1 MVEYNDDEVFRAFL
15 EEGEQGLEDLIL
27 DNDPDKSDAE
37 LDLLIEQLTK
47 KVFSQPDMLNRYIE
61 NTDEIKNKILTAKNK
76 YRKGSIATIDAGK
89 PEDIKLE
96 LIIFF
101 TSRIENFGEIP
112 KNYLDTYIE
121 KFMSE
126 KMEIDID
133 AYSPYNRKEI
143 KDVLG
148 TDARKILDRILK
160 YFISKRTNKTVTYK
174 QLFDSKS
181 VNMKDVGVN
190 YNKIEELKNKSDKF
204 LQDLTSE
211 KEGKMLFNSI
221 KMEELKLI
229 IDMIKLVNKQ
239 SQSEIKNLKTD
250 YLANVRVINAAD
262 ITGNLDLKELSSR
275 DSIYTYWGFVNKDY
289 VKFTKSFT
297 EFLDKLKELEDD
309 KLVPELDEIIYS
321 LKKYESDIKSSNIK
335 DNLKYTVTVKP
346 KTLEAYMK
354 KQKHLALL
362 EDMLLDPKYG
372 RFMKTKQMPE
382 MSVVQTEG
390 GYTNKETGE
399 KTSQS
404 SSYLPSREN
413 KEVNEISTEEYT
425 QLGIVLEDFSKGD
438 IEVDPLYHYAFT
450 HPSKGAFTRTPVLE
464 EDLILIGKQLR
475 NRGRQIRTIVNDEI
489 GVAIDDGV
497 VNYIDDLQE
506 LVPSKKEDFI
516 LPLSDKLLNGH
527 KKQGGYSFEEG
538 NITSKDFENKGK
550 KIGDFLGLIAKLY
563 GGDGMSSPSFA
574 GFDSRTDKRNDPKTG
589 MAGKDKVP
597 FSERLSLNIGS
608 NNGKDYLE
616 DLTSVNKEL
625 KKLLTAILD
634 YFILPASSRYMPFDE
649 PSIFEGQDSFIK
661 TLRVLGG
668 VNKNDSAFSRLMYMA
683 RGIRGG
689 KFLVNAT
696 QLQDFTE
703 LIKELSKPKMSM
715 NIKELEKLIIEKG
728 IEPTLDVLRSVK
740 MGNVQNDVHEE
751 FGSYFYRILK
761 RNNKY
766 STYKRQEREVFRNPN
781 YNFPE
786 SDSSANPE
794 EHHKNYESKTRK
806 NYAFESI
813 VKHVINNREAYLEGE
828 EGKTKG
834 KGKIKNET
842 IYTEFYNAVQDL
854 DIIKSETELKILD
867 AHDSIRKMMGKPVY
881 FNTSKL
887 DNFEH
892 ASEAINIMKKSFNID
907 ITAHEI
913 SQIVNEVNSFE
924 EISIK
929 HGVPKEGVYF
939 LKGTFR

>member
-1 MVEYNDDEVFRAFL
+1 MVEYNDDEVFRVFV
-15 EEGEQGLEDLIL
+15 EKGEQGLEDLII
-27 DNDPDKSDAE
+27 DKDPDKSDAE
-37 LDLLIEQLTK
+37 LDLLIEQLTE
-47 KVFSQPDMLNRYIE
+47 KVFSNPDMFNRYIE
-61 NTDEIKNKILTAKNK
+61 NKDEIKSKILTAKNK
-76 YRKGSIATIDAGK
+76 YRKGSIPTIDAGK
-89 PEDIKLE
+89 PKDIKLE
-96 LIIFF
+96 LIKYFA
-101 TSRIENFGEIP
+101 RINYFDMIP
-112 KNYLDTYIE
+112 KNYLDIYIE

-133 AYSPYNRKEI
+133 KYSPYNRKAV
-143 KDVLG
+143 KDILG
-148 TDARKILDRILK
+148 RDARKILDRILK
-160 YFISKRTNKTVTYK
+160 YFISKRTNKTVSYK

-181 VNMKDVGVN
+181 VNMQDVGVN
-190 YNKIEELKNKSDKF
+190 YNKIDELKNKSDKF

-211 KEGKMLFNSI
+211 KDGKMLFNSI
-221 KMEELKLI
+221 KMQELKPI
-229 IDMIKLVNKQ
+229 IDLIKLVNKQ
-239 SQSEIKNLKTD
+239 SESETKNLKTQ
-250 YLANVRVINAAD
+250 YLASVRVINAAD
-262 ITGNLDLKELSSR
+262 ITGNLNLKELSSR
-275 DSIYTYWGFVNKDY
+275 DSIYNYWSNSDKYYD
-289 VKFTKSFT
+289 KFTKSYVK
-297 EFLDKLKELEDD
+297 FLDKLKELEDD
-309 KLVPELDEIIYS
+309 ELVPELDEIIYS
-321 LKKYESDIKSSNIK
+321 LKKYESDIKSSNIR
-335 DNLKYTVTVKP
+335 DNLKYTVNVNTR
-346 KTLEAYMK
+346 TLKAYMK

-362 EDMLLDPKYG
+362 EDILLDPKYG
-372 RFMKTKQMPE
+372 GFMKPKQMPE

-390 GYTNKETGE
+390 GFTNKETGE

-413 KEVNEISTEEYT
+413 KGVDEISSEEYT
-425 QLGIVLEDFSKGD
+425 QLGIILENFSTGD
-438 IEVDPLYHYAFT
+438 IQVDPLYHYAFT

-464 EDLILIGKQLR
+464 EDLKLIKKQLR
-475 NRGRQIRTIVNDEI
+475 NRGRQISTVVNEEI
-489 GVAIDDGV
+489 GFAIDDGV
-497 VNYIDDLQE
+497 ANYMDDLQE

-527 KKQGGYSFEEG
+527 KKEGGYSFKEG

-589 MAGKDKVP
+589 TAGKDKVP
-597 FSERLSLNIGS
+597 FSERLSVNIG
-608 NNGKDYLE
+608 NDNGTDYVKDLK
-616 DLTSVNKEL
+616 SVNDEL

-649 PSIFEGQDSFIK
+649 PSIFAGQDSFIK

-715 NIKELEKLIIEKG
+715 NIKELEKLIVDKG

-740 MGNVQNDVHEE
+740 MDNVQKDVHEE

-766 STYKRQEREVFRNPN
+766 STYKRQEREEFGNPDG
-781 YNFPE
+781 NFPE
-786 SDSSANPE
+786 SDSSASPLE
-794 EHHKNYESKTRK
+794 YHQKYEDNTRK
-806 NYAFESI
+806 NYAFEAI
-813 VKHVINNREAYLEGE
+813 VKHVIDNREAYLDFGE

-834 KGKIKNET
+834 RGKAKNET
-842 IYTEFYNAVQDL
+842 IYTEFYNAVRDL

-892 ASEAINIMKKSFNID
+892 ANEAIDIMKKSFNID

>member
-1 MVEYNDDEVFRAFL
+1 
-15 EEGEQGLEDLIL
+15 
-27 DNDPDKSDAE
+27 
-37 LDLLIEQLTK
+37 
-47 KVFSQPDMLNRYIE
+47 
-61 NTDEIKNKILTAKNK
+61 
-76 YRKGSIATIDAGK
+76 
-89 PEDIKLE
+89 
-96 LIIFF
+96 
-101 TSRIENFGEIP
+101 
-112 KNYLDTYIE
+112 
-121 KFMSE
+121 
-126 KMEIDID
+126 
-133 AYSPYNRKEI
+133 
-143 KDVLG
+143 
-148 TDARKILDRILK
+148 
-160 YFISKRTNKTVTYK
+160 
-174 QLFDSKS
+174 
-181 VNMKDVGVN
+181 
-190 YNKIEELKNKSDKF
+190 
-204 LQDLTSE
+204 
-211 KEGKMLFNSI
+211 
-221 KMEELKLI
+221 
-229 IDMIKLVNKQ
+229 
-239 SQSEIKNLKTD
+239 
-250 YLANVRVINAAD
+250 
-262 ITGNLDLKELSSR
+262 
-275 DSIYTYWGFVNKDY
+275 
-289 VKFTKSFT
+289 VK
-297 EFLDKLKELEDD
+297 
-309 KLVPELDEIIYS
+309 
-321 LKKYESDIKSSNIK
+321 
-335 DNLKYTVTVKP
+335 
-346 KTLEAYMK
+346 AYMK

-362 EDMLLDPKYG
+362 EDILLDPKYG
-372 RFMKTKQMPE
+372 GYIKSKQLPE

-404 SSYLPSREN
+404 SSYLPAREN
-413 KEVNEISTEEYT
+413 KEVNEISAEEYT
-425 QLGIVLEDFSKGD
+425 QLGIKLEDFSMGD

-464 EDLILIGKQLR
+464 QDLNLIEKQLR
-475 NRGRQIRTIVNDEI
+475 NRGRQIGTVVSEEL
-489 GVAIDDGV
+489 GLAIDNSFDD
-497 VNYIDDLQE
+497 YIDDLQE
-506 LVPSKKEDFI
+506 LVPSKKKDFI

-527 KKQGGYSFEEG
+527 KKEGGYTFEEG

-574 GFDSRTDKRNDPKTG
+574 GFDSRTDKRNDPRTG
-589 MAGKDKVP
+589 KAGKDKVL

-608 NNGKDYLE
+608 DNGTDYVKDLK
-616 DLTSVNKEL
+616 SVNDEL

-649 PSIFEGQDSFIK
+649 PSIFVGQDSFIK

-668 VNKNDSAFSRLMYMA
+668 VNKDDSAFSRLMYMA
-683 RGIRGG
+683 RGVRGG
-689 KFLVNAT
+689 KNLVNAT

-715 NIKELEKLIIEKG
+715 NIKQLQNLIIDKG

-740 MGNVQNDVHEE
+740 MGTVQNDVHEE

-766 STYKRQEREVFRNPN
+766 NTYKRQEKETFGNPN
-781 YNFPE
+781 GNFPE
-786 SDSSANPE
+786 PDSSANPA
-794 EHHKNYESKTRK
+794 EHHKNYENKNRK
-806 NYAFESI
+806 NYAFEAI
-813 VKHVINNREAYLEGE
+813 VKHVIDNRETYLEGQ

-834 KGKIKNET
+834 RSKIKNQT

-867 AHDSIRKMMGKPVY
+867 AHDSIRKMMGRPVY

-892 ASEAINIMKKSFNID
+892 ANEAIDIMKKSFNID

>member
-1 MVEYNDDEVFRAFL
+1 MVEYNDDEVFRVFV
-15 EEGEQGLEDLIL
+15 EEGEQGLEDLII
-27 DNDPDKSDAE
+27 DKDPDKSDAE
-37 LDLLIEQLTK
+37 LDLLIEQLTE
-47 KVFSQPDMLNRYIE
+47 KVFSNPDMFNRYIE
-61 NTDEIKNKILTAKNK
+61 NTDEIKNKILDTKNK

-126 KMEIDID
+126 KMEINID
-133 AYSPYNRKEI
+133 AYSPYNRKDI

-148 TDARKILDRILK
+148 RDARKILDRILK
-160 YFISKRTNKTVTYK
+160 YFIAKRTNKTVSYK

-181 VNMKDVGVN
+181 VNMQDVGVN

-221 KMEELKLI
+221 KMQELKPI
-229 IDMIKLVNKQ
+229 IDLIKLVNKQ
-239 SQSEIKNLKTD
+239 SESEIKNLKTQ
-250 YLANVRVINAAD
+250 YLSNVRVINAAD
-262 ITGNLDLKELSSR
+262 ITGNLNLKELSSR
-275 DSIYTYWGFVNKDY
+275 DSIYNYWSSSD
-289 VKFTKSFT
+289 KFTKSYVK
-297 EFLDKLKELEDD
+297 FLDKLKELEDD
-309 KLVPELDEIIYS
+309 ELVPELDEIIYS
-321 LKKYESDIKSSNIK
+321 LKKYESDIKSSNIR
-335 DNLKYTVTVKP
+335 DNLKYTVNVNTR
-346 KTLEAYMK
+346 TLKAYMK

-362 EDMLLDPKYG
+362 EDILLDPKYG
-372 RFMKTKQMPE
+372 GFMKPKQMPE

-390 GYTNKETGE
+390 GFTNKETGE
-399 KTSQS
+399 KTSRS

-413 KEVNEISTEEYT
+413 KGVDEISSEEYT
-425 QLGIVLEDFSKGD
+425 QLGIILENFSTGD
-438 IEVDPLYHYAFT
+438 IQVDPLYHYAFT

-464 EDLILIGKQLR
+464 EDLKLIKKQLR
-475 NRGRQIRTIVNDEI
+475 NRGRQISTVVNEEI

-497 VNYIDDLQE
+497 ANYMDDLQE

-527 KKQGGYSFEEG
+527 KKEGGYSFKEG

-589 MAGKDKVP
+589 TAGKDKVP
-597 FSERLSLNIGS
+597 FSERLSVNIG
-608 NNGKDYLE
+608 NDNGTDYVKDLK
-616 DLTSVNKEL
+616 SVNDEL

-649 PSIFEGQDSFIK
+649 PSIFAGQDSFIK

-715 NIKELEKLIIEKG
+715 NIKELEKLIIDKG

-740 MGNVQNDVHEE
+740 MDNVQKDVHEE

-766 STYKRQEREVFRNPN
+766 STYKRQEREEFGNPDG
-781 YNFPE
+781 NFPE
-786 SDSSANPE
+786 SDSSASPLE
-794 EHHKNYESKTRK
+794 YHEKYEKNDKSRK
-806 NYAFESI
+806 NYAFEAI
-813 VKHVINNREAYLEGE
+813 VKHVIDNREAYLDFGE

-834 KGKIKNET
+834 RSKVKNET
-842 IYTEFYNAVQDL
+842 IYTEFYNAVRDL

-892 ASEAINIMKKSFNID
+892 ANEAIDIMKKSFNID